1 MNDFQPI
8 LAPSLLAANHANLEG
23 ACRLIERLGLSWAHF
38 DVMDGHF
45 VPNLSF
51 GPQTL
56 ADMRK
61 SSPLF
66 FDTHLMLDNPHLYI
80 ETFIKAGAGLITIH
94 CEPSY
99 DVAGTLA
106 RIRSLGCQCGIA
118 LNPGTSV
125 REVEPFLEMVDLVLP
140 MTVQPGHGGQA
151 FRKEVLPKIAQIA
164 HWRKSRGLKYRIQV
178 DGGVD
183 LETAPL
189 CRAAGADIFVAGSA
203 FFKAPDPA
211 AFAQV
216 LMNQVRFE
224 AMENE

>member
-1 MNDFQPI
+1 MTDFQPI
-8 LAPSLLAANHANLEG
+8 LAPSLLAANHANLEN
-23 ACRLIERLGLSWAHF
+23 ACRQIERLGLSWAHF

-56 ADMRK
+56 ADMKK
-61 SSPLF
+61 SSTLF

-80 ETFIKAGAGLITIH
+80 ETFINAGAGLVTIH
-94 CEPSY
+94 CEPKY

-106 RIRSLGCQCGIA
+106 RIRSMGCQCGIA

-125 REVEPFLEMVDLVLP
+125 REVEPYIEMVNLVLL

-151 FRKEVLPKIAQIA
+151 FRKEVLPKIAQIS
-164 HWRKSRGLKYRIQV
+164 HWRKTRGLKYRIEV

-189 CRAAGADIFVAGSA
+189 CRAAGADVFVAGSA

-211 AFAQV
+211 LFAQV

-224 AMENE
+224 MMEQE